1 MRHPAPSQREL
12 DEIFSRSM
20 MTWDEEDFRKAG
32 MLTRKALDGVE
43 HPLHTP
49 CSKSHKWDLE
59 KEGTVIYLYCMVC
72 QTTHRLQWE
81 RAIVE
86 NPSTML

>member
-1 MRHPAPSQREL
+1 MQPPEPSFPPDPAEKSLLMWTE
-12 DEIFSRSM
+12 D
-20 MTWDEEDFRKAG
+20 DFRRAG

-43 HPLHTP
+43 HPIRTP
-49 CSKSHKWDLE
+49 CQSKHKWDLE
-59 KEGTVIYLYCMVC
+59 VEGITIYLYCTVC

-86 NPSTML
+86 NPSTRF

>member
-1 MRHPAPSQREL
+1 MPPPEPSQREL
-12 DEIFSRSM
+12 DEILSRSLT
-20 MTWDEEDFRKAG
+20 TWIEEDFRRVG

-43 HPLHTP
+43 HPIRTP
-49 CSKSHKWDLE
+49 CRKAHKWDLE
-59 KEGTVIYLYCMVC
+59 KEGTTIYLYCTVC